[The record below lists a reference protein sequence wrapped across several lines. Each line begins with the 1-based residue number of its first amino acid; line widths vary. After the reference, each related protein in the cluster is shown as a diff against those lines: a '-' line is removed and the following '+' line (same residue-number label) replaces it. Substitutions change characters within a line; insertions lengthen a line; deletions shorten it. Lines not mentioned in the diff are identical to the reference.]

1 MVSISKR
8 SITKEDLTKDL
19 IQCKLKIVNTLDNII
34 NILESENL
42 KYPINVLYDLKQHI
56 LLGSNTKHYYI
67 DIYDSVRLTIKKK
80 RFILGYKEVFL
91 LNTSDL
97 KVALEYTV
105 YWTFVEL
112 LKELKSLLEE
122 GYLISD
128 KICILNRIKN

>member
-1 MVSISKR
+1 MVSINKK

-19 IQCKLKIVNTLDNII
+19 INCKLKIVNTLDNII

-80 RFILGYKEVFL
+80 RFIFKNKVVFL
-91 LNTSDL
+91 LNVSDL
-97 KVALEYTV
+97 SVVLENND
-105 YWTFVEL
+105 YWEFINL
-112 LKELKSLLEE
+112 LEELKSLLEE